1 VLNKENEST
10 MKKSAQLSIA
20 GILVF
25 ALSAMLSLSNATFA
39 QQASEKAK
47 KKILFVVTSH
57 DKLGNT
63 GKNTGFY
70 LSEVTHPW
78 NVLHSAGYEID
89 FVSPKGGKAPVDDFD
104 MSDPVNKKFW
114 DNEYYRNKVHNTMK
128 PSQVNPGEYVAVHY
142 AGGHGTMWDFP
153 DNEKIASI
161 TSSIYENKGVVS
173 AVCHGPAGL
182 VNVKLNNGE
191 YLVDGKTVSA
201 FTNEEEKAVKLD
213 SVVPFLLESKLK
225 ERGAEFE
232 QSGNWQKQVSVDG
245 RLVTGQNPQSATA
258 VGEKML
264 EKLKE
269 INKSPE

>member
-1 VLNKENEST
+1 
-10 MKKSAQLSIA
+10 MKKSAQLSIT
-20 GILVF
+20 GILIF
-25 ALSAMLSLSNATFA
+25 ALSILSSVDNTTVA
-39 QQASEKAK
+39 QQTSEAEK

-63 GKNTGFY
+63 GKSTGFY

-114 DNEYYRNKVHNTMK
+114 DNEYYREKVQNTMK
-128 PSQVNPGEYVAVHY
+128 PSQVNPGEYAAIHY

-153 DNEKIASI
+153 DSEQIASI
-161 TSSIYENKGVVS
+161 TSKIYEQNGVVS

-182 VNVKLNNGE
+182 VNVKLSNGK
-191 YLVDGKTVSA
+191 YLIDGKKVSA

-213 SVVPFLLESKLK
+213 TVVPFLLESKLK

-245 RLVTGQNPQSATA
+245 RLVTGQNPQSAKA
-258 VGEKML
+258 VGEKTL
-264 EKLKE
+264 EKLKT
-269 INKSPE
+269 INKESE